1 MEDVVTVNK
10 LDFLEVKKDIDLT
23 TAHNLSSKCLN
34 CKNPRCV
41 TGCPLGINIPE
52 FISLIKEN
60 KYEEAYEKISEK
72 SVMPEVCGRVCP
84 QEKTCQAKCI
94 RGLNGESVR
103 IGDLERFVSNYKKEN
118 FNISENGKKVAVI
131 GSGPASLSC
140 AYHLR
145 RAGFKV
151 TVFEASHK
159 YGGVLTYGIPNFRL
173 PKDIVNNVILKLE
186 HMGVIFKNDTL
197 VGKTITIKELKKDFD
212 YIFIGTGAGVPKTL
226 DIEGIMAKNVMSAN
240 ELLTRI
246 NLMNAPFSD
255 TPLNIPRKAIIIGGG
270 NVACDAARCLVRLG
284 AYVTIC
290 YRKDEN
296 KLKMRQEEYKHALK
310 EGVEFEFEMVPKE
323 IKYDEDYSVKS
334 VIFTCNDTEKE
345 LKCDGLIIAI
355 GTTHNDIILRSSNI
369 KTNEKHQI
377 ITKES
382 MTSDKIIFAGGDVLR
397 GNATVIDALSDGL
410 EAANKI
416 IEISKQK
423 EV

>member
-145 RAGFKV
+145 RAGFKI

-173 PKDIVNNVILKLE
+173 PKDIVNNVIFKLE

-296 KLKMRQEEYKHALK
+296 NLKMRQEEYKHALK

>member
-173 PKDIVNNVILKLE
+173 PKDIVNNVIFKLE

-290 YRKDEN
+290 YRKAEN
-296 KLKMRQEEYKHALK
+296 NLKMRQEEYKHALK

>member
-10 LDFLEVKKDIDLT
+10 LDFSEVKKDIDLT
-23 TAHNLSSKCLN
+23 TAHNLSEKCLN

-103 IGDLERFVSNYKKEN
+103 IGDLERFASNYQKEN

-145 RAGFKV
+145 KSGFKV

-159 YGGVLTYGIPNFRL
+159 FGGVLTYGIPNFRL
-173 PKDIVNNVILKLE
+173 PKDIVDNVILKLE
-186 HMGVIFKNDTL
+186 RMGVIFKNDTL

-212 YIFIGTGAGVPKTL
+212 YIFIGTGAGIPKTL

-255 TPLNIPRKAIIIGGG
+255 TPLNVPRKAIIIGGG

-296 KLKMRQEEYKHALK
+296 NLKMRQEEYKHALK
-310 EGVEFEFEMVPKE
+310 EGVEFAHARGKKVYVTLNIIPHDSDLNGIESYIRELYELNVDAVLVSDPGMMTIVKNTVPEHSFPLIHGSSKKCKSANE
-323 IKYDEDYSVKS
+323 IFICASLLHLPTLP
-334 VIFTCNDTEKE
+334 F
-345 LKCDGLIIAI
+345 
-355 GTTHNDIILRSSNI
+355 
-369 KTNEKHQI
+369 
-377 ITKES
+377 
-382 MTSDKIIFAGGDVLR
+382 
-397 GNATVIDALSDGL
+397 
-410 EAANKI
+410 
-416 IEISKQK
+416 
-423 EV
+423 

>member
-10 LDFLEVKKDIDLT
+10 LDFSEVKKDIALT

-103 IGDLERFVSNYKKEN
+103 IGDLERFASNYQKEN

-151 TVFEASHK
+151 TVFEASHRF
-159 YGGVLTYGIPNFRL
+159 GGVLTYGIPNFRL
-173 PKDIVNNVILKLE
+173 PKDIVDNVILKLE
-186 HMGVIFKNDTL
+186 RMGVIFKNDTL

-212 YIFIGTGAGVPKTL
+212 YIFIGTGAGIPKTL

-255 TPLNIPRKAIIIGGG
+255 TPLNVPRKAIIIGGG

-296 KLKMRQEEYKHALK
+296 NLKMRQEEYKHALK

-355 GTTHNDIILRSSNI
+355 GTIHNDIILKSSNI